1 MAILP
6 KDNSYS
12 PGFDLQSMAW
22 IATGTFSGVL
32 CGSTHNLKTWS
43 FDHARKSESG
53 VPAIIFTVS
62 MVMLNIQTASM
73 GAVRAHSLISTSRS

>member
-6 KDNSYS
+6 KNKAYS
-12 PGFDLQSMAW
+12 PGFDLQSIAW

-32 CGSTHNLKTWS
+32 CGSTHKRTTWS
-43 FDHARKSESG
+43 FDHARKSERG
-53 VPAIIFTVS
+53 VPAMIFTVS
-62 MVMLNIQTASM
+62 MLMLNIHTASM